1 MAVSGGGFYPELLDF
16 TALFGRDAP
25 VTLEIGFGMGASLV
39 EMAKQNPDKTIWV
52 LKCMPRVGACLAD
65 AQEAG

>member
-1 MAVSGGGFYPELLDF
+1 
-16 TALFGRDAP
+16 
-25 VTLEIGFGMGASLV
+25 MGASLV